1 VGRAIER
8 YIKPYGYSIVRE
20 YGGHGIGRDFHEDPH
35 VLHFFAKSNR
45 IKLFPGM
52 IFTIEPMIVAGK
64 SHKINISK
72 EDGWTVTTADNSV
85 SAQFEHTV
93 LVTESG
99 AEILTIPTEKE

>member
-1 VGRAIER
+1 
-8 YIKPYGYSIVRE
+8 
-20 YGGHGIGRDFHEDPH
+20 
-35 VLHFFAKSNR
+35 
-45 IKLFPGM
+45 M